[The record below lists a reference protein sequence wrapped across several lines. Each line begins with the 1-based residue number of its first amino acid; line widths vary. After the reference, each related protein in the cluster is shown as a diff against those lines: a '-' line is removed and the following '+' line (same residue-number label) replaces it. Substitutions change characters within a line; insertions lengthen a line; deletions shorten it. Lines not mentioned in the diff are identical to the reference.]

1 MSLRCS
7 STSSPPDDSE
17 PVIPLPLLPGFAHW
31 GAHLDAL
38 LARPE
43 GLWIHGA
50 PGSGVSA
57 LATELAARRG
67 VPWLDAP
74 EDAEALRWLATHP
87 RGVVAAQ
94 EAPPGS
100 APCLVLRLPGLDEEP
115 SALPRLLEA
124 MAAEEGVDGPL
135 PPALGRLPCPG
146 NLRELRNRLVRWK
159 LLGQLPEADV
169 GGPPRFETEDLA
181 TNLHELERFLLHR
194 ALRRAY
200 GNRSEAATRLGVSR
214 PQLYAL
220 IRRHG
225 DPVRGEAATG
235 EVPARLKR
243 RPRSRS

>member
-1 MSLRCS
+1 
-7 STSSPPDDSE
+7 
-17 PVIPLPLLPGFAHW
+17 VIPLPLLPGFARW

-43 GLWIHGA
+43 GVWIHGPA
-50 PGSGVSA
+50 GSGVSA
-57 LATELAARRG
+57 LAAELAARRG
-67 VPWLDAP
+67 VPMLDVP
-74 EDAEALRWLATHP
+74 DDAEALRWLAAHP
-87 RGVVAAQ
+87 RGVVAAPK
-94 EAPPGS
+94 APPGT
-100 APCLVLRLPGLDEEP
+100 APCLALRLPGLDEEP
-115 SALPRLLEA
+115 ASIPRLLETL
-124 MAAEEGVDGPL
+124 AAEEDVAGPL

-159 LLGQLPEADV
+159 LLGQLPEPESS
-169 GGPPRFETEDLA
+169 GPPRFEAEDLA

-243 RPRSRS
+243 KPPARG